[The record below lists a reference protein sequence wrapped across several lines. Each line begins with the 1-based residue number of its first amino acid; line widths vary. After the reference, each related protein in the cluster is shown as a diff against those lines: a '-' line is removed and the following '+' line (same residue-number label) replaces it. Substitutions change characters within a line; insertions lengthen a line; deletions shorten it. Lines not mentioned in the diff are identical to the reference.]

1 MQPWRAVLSSE
12 PTNPQL
18 AVLGCG
24 SVGRRHI
31 RNLTHL
37 GSPPYVAVDPS
48 PESRALVEKEFG
60 IATKDTLTER
70 ALEECDA
77 VIISSPS
84 SSHFSQAK
92 SAAAAG
98 RHVFVEKPL
107 ATSLDGLND
116 LIHVVEAKRLVGF
129 VGSNWKF
136 HPSFR
141 RMKEVL
147 EKKVIG
153 KITSARCQ
161 FGSYLP
167 NWRPWQD
174 YRQAYSSRAALG
186 GGILLDSHEFD
197 YMMWFLG
204 PIQDISCFS
213 GRVSSLE
220 IETEDTASVIMRFAN
235 GAVADMHL
243 DYTQRVYQRNFE
255 FFGEAGTLLWSVR
268 DRAVSLFT
276 ANDNNWVEWKEPP
289 DYDLNTM
296 YVEEMRHFLDCIEG
310 SAKPITDFKHGYA
323 VLQAILAA
331 KESSQTG
338 RAVRLNGS
346 GNS

>member
-1 MQPWRAVLSSE
+1 LSSD
-12 PTNPQL
+12 PAVRRL

-31 RNLTHL
+31 RNLMHL
-37 GSPPYVAVDPS
+37 KSPPCVAIDPN
-48 PESRALVEKEFG
+48 PESRALVEREFG
-60 IATKDTLTER
+60 IPAKDRLTR
-70 ALEECDA
+70 TAFEECDA

-84 SSHFSQAK
+84 SLHFAQAK
-92 SAAAAG
+92 SAVDAG
-98 RHVFVEKPL
+98 CHVFVEKPL
-107 ATSLDGLND
+107 ATSLDGLAD
-116 LIHVVEAKRLVGF
+116 LIPALETKRLVGF

-136 HPSFR
+136 HPSFQ

-147 EKKVIG
+147 EKGLIG

-174 YRQAYSSRAALG
+174 YRQAYSSRADLG

-204 PIQDISCFS
+204 PIQEIGCFS

-296 YVEEMRHFLDCIEG
+296 YVEEMRHFLECIDG
-310 SAKPITDFKHGYA
+310 TAKPITNFKHGYA
-323 VLQAILAA
+323 VVEAILAA
-331 KESSQTG
+331 KESSATG
-338 RAVRLNGS
+338 RAIRLNGS
-346 GNS
+346 L